1 MTTNTNAVAAIEE
14 GRAIEVLQSSM
25 YPGASIES
33 VRMVLDYCKARS
45 LDPFQKPVHIVP
57 MWDNKSKQMHDVIM
71 PGLNLYR
78 TQAAESGCLAGIGE
92 PQFGPMTEFN
102 LGGVT
107 VKAPESCRVTV
118 KRVLPSGAIAE
129 FTSIEYFEE
138 AVSTSKEG
146 KPTPM
151 WQKRPRGMLA
161 KTAESQALR
170 KGFPDV
176 AGASETA
183 EEMEGKSY
191 FQTETASASAAP
203 AAPSESD
210 KAFGELAYAEAQK
223 GKVSFFTWCR
233 GLSDTQRAT
242 LARLYPDKLKSVY
255 TAADEKATATDV
267 EVVEP

>member
-1 MTTNTNAVAAIEE
+1 
-14 GRAIEVLQSSM
+14 M

-33 VRMVLDYCKARS
+33 VRMVLDYCKARA

-57 MWDNKSKQMHDVIM
+57 TWDGKSKQMRDVIM

-78 TQAAESGCLAGIGE
+78 TQAAASGCLACIGE
-92 PQFGPMTEFN
+92 PQFGPMAEFN
-102 LGGVT
+102 FGGVN
-107 VKAPESCRVTV
+107 VKAPEYCRVTV
-118 KRVLPSGAIAE
+118 KRVLPSHDIAE
-129 FTSIEYFEE
+129 FTAVEYFEE
-138 AVSTSKEG
+138 AVSTSKDG

-170 KGFPDV
+170 KGFPDL

-191 FQTETASASAAP
+191 FQAEATPASAAPAAP

-210 KAFGELAYAEAQK
+210 KAFGEKAYAEAQK
-223 GKVSFFTWCR
+223 GKVSFFAWCKTLDEN
-233 GLSDTQRAT
+233 GRAT
-242 LARLYPDKLKSVY
+242 LKRLFPDYLKSVY
-255 TAADEKATATDV
+255 MAADANAAIE
-267 EVVEP
+267 